1 MLLPAHLASAIKQNP
16 PLASPPV
23 IAAAPP
29 DIDQDFSHTDYDL
42 HPLTVRN
49 LEHYIEH
56 DHADERFHVR

>member
-1 MLLPAHLASAIKQNP
+1 MLLPAHLASSVKQNP
-16 PLASPPV
+16 ALASPAG
-23 IAAAPP
+23 IAAAPR